1 MFYIY
6 LCAHLFHHT
15 RRKIVSVHFFRPYHR
30 VQNSIFVMKIY
41 RKYLFFFS
49 PTFFS
54 RFFFLKK
61 IEICFIFTFLYLSS
75 TIHEEKLFLSIFFD
89 RTNGSKTAFFSWN
102 FIGKKI
108 FFFSPTF
115 FPQIFFWKKIKY
127 VLFLP
132 LCTSHL
138 PYTKKNCF
146 CQFFSTV
153 LKGPKQRFFR
163 EILSCINLY
172 IVYLEWWLPPLSLF
186 SSSLLPDGASNLFT
200 TSLCTFGFFG
210 FFLFEEGFEGGV
222 LLSSFGST
230 D

>member
-6 LCAHLFHHT
+6 LCAHVFHHT

-89 RTNGSKTAFFSWN
+89 RTNGSKTE
-102 FIGKKI
+102 I
-108 FFFSPTF
+108 FHVVFFSPTF
-115 FPQIFFWKKIKY
+115 FFTKNFFEKNYNIVYIYLCAIIFHHTRRKI
-127 VLFLP
+127 VSVILFL
-132 LCTSHL
+132 
-138 PYTKKNCF
+138 
-146 CQFFSTV
+146 STQQP
-153 LKGPKQRFFR
+153 KGSKTASEKIHVM
-163 EILSCINLY
+163 EILRSPTFFFPPKFIWF
-172 IVYLEWWLPPLSLF
+172 LESPAPVKVVRAAGDS
-186 SSSLLPDGASNLFT
+186 GRRRQ
-200 TSLCTFGFFG
+200 
-210 FFLFEEGFEGGV
+210 
-222 LLSSFGST
+222 
-230 D
+230 